1 MSDIPNIDADTRQA
15 IEAEAFRKLIAH
27 LQRYPEVQNIDL
39 MNLAYFCRNCI
50 AKWYR
55 AAADDQGIE
64 LDYDQARELIYGM
77 PYAEYK
83 DKHQKPATPDK
94 LEAFKDSEKKAS
106 V

>member
-1 MSDIPNIDADTRQA
+1 MSSPPNIDADTTQA
-15 IEAEAFRKLIAH
+15 IEAQAFRKLVAH
-27 LQRYPEVQNIDL
+27 LQKYPDVQNIDL

-55 AAADDQGIE
+55 AAAEDRGIE
-64 LDYDQARELIYGM
+64 LDYDQAREWVYGM

-83 DKHQKPATPDK
+83 TRHQKPATADK